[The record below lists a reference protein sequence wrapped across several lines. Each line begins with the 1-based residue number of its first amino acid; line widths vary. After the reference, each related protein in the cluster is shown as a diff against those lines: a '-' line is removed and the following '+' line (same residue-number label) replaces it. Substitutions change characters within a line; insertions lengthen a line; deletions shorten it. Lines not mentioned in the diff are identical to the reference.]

1 MTGVAT
7 KTFAQ
12 SQNTPGNMLSDVGED
27 EIVYMKA
34 GKITKGKMKMT
45 AAMHTKAMGV
55 GAKEVDVKTTS
66 TTGLYYKHGG
76 KFYHVENKPSAGG
89 KTIVQDNF
97 QEVFDGAHQY

>member
-1 MTGVAT
+1 
-7 KTFAQ
+7 
-12 SQNTPGNMLSDVGED
+12 MLSDVGED

-66 TTGLYYKHGG
+66 TTGL
-76 KFYHVENKPSAGG
+76 
-89 KTIVQDNF
+89 
-97 QEVFDGAHQY
+97 